1 MNRRHWPFFAFALL
15 ICLLVFAAAGLADAG
30 NFGGDSDWGGG
41 DWDSDWDSD
50 WGGGDW
56 DSDWGGGDWDSDW
69 GGGGVGGIILF
80 DGSGGG
86 SDLLVVVVVVLII
99 ALYVLRRSRGG
110 KRAGRRNGSGGGACR
125 APAEPA
131 GLPLSVLKEK
141 DPNFNE
147 QALLERV
154 GNLYVQM
161 QMAWQAKDWEPMR
174 AFLTDALFNQMAH
187 QLEELKAQGLT
198 NCVERIA
205 VLDAFISRY
214 YQEGDDDV
222 LVIRL
227 STRICDYTIRD
238 DTGELVRGS
247 RTRELFM
254 TYDWKMTRSQAFT
267 TPDASGMSSVN
278 CPNCG
283 APLSVRASGRCE
295 YCGTVVTLAD
305 HDWALSAIRGVSQ
318 RSRD

>member
-56 DSDWGGGDWDSDW
+56 DSDWGGG
-69 GGGGVGGIILF
+69 GGGIILF

-86 SDLLVVVVVVLII
+86 SDLLVAVVVVLII

-161 QMAWQAKDWEPMR
+161 QMAWQAKDWE
-174 AFLTDALFNQMAH
+174 
-187 QLEELKAQGLT
+187 LKTQGLT
-198 NCVERIA
+198 NGVERIA